1 LEAVASTLARVPRAK
16 VAQKGHVRARP
27 LSRHVLVRCSTPL
40 LPAKGLRASATFT
53 LFKALAEN
61 SADTFQRA
69 VVEITALPVVP
80 VCPAP
85 LPDLTSADSTDKA
98 RLPSQPSGR
107 VQRVQKCRVQR
118 VQKETPSIQ
127 SSNPSKSSGPPS
139 PPQIHP
145 VVHCATGSDML
156 RVQLV
161 QKEAR
166 RPGPPA
172 PPWSARSS
180 IRRPSTRRTAGHS
193 RAPRPDPTMLRPWF
207 LWQRRL
213 HCSKPLPKTARIHF
227 NARWWRSPLCRWSQ
241 FAQRRC
247 LT

>member
-1 LEAVASTLARVPRAK
+1 MAIECVNRLAKLGKGLEAVASTLARVPRAK

-69 VVEITALPVVP
+69 VVEITALPLVP

-127 SSNPSKSSGPPS
+127 SIQVIRSTQSTPNPPS
-139 PPQIHP
+139 RALCNGFRH
-145 VVHCATGSDML
+145 AARTTGSE
-156 RVQLV
+156 RG
-161 QKEAR
+161 A
-166 RPGPPA
+166 A
-172 PPWSARSS
+172 PWSALVTTTMRS
-180 IRRPSTRRTAGHS
+180 IYGLEKVGN
-193 RAPRPDPTMLRPWF
+193 RA
-207 LWQRRL
+207 
-213 HCSKPLPKTARIHF
+213 C
-227 NARWWRSPLCRWSQ
+227 
-241 FAQRRC
+241 
-247 LT
+247 